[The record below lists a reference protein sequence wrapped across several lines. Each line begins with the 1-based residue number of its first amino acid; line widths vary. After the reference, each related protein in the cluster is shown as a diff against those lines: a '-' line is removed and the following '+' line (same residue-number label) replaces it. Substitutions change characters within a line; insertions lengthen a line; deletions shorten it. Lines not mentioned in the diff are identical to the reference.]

1 MNILTLKHQKCKNYY
16 YVFFLN
22 SLRECYLLLCL
33 KAFRP
38 VEVFNVLVKLFR
50 SEGPTKDK
58 AFCRTVVFRR
68 GTFNFWCDEHVR
80 TPLILK

>member
-22 SLRECYLLLCL
+22 SLRECCLLLCL

-38 VEVFNVLVKLFR
+38 VEVLTSWLNCSEVRDQHKTRLFV
-50 SEGPTKDK
+50 EQL
-58 AFCRTVVFRR
+58 FF
-68 GTFNFWCDEHVR
+68 DEER
-80 TPLILK
+80 LIFGVMNTCELH

>member
-22 SLRECYLLLCL
+22 SLRECCLLLCL

-50 SEGPTKDK
+50 SEGPT
-58 AFCRTVVFRR
+58 
-68 GTFNFWCDEHVR
+68 
-80 TPLILK
+80 